1 MCLYSPNHLTFI
13 TFIKYDLNV
22 KYDSKDNTVGATV
35 WVETIDYLSVVQ
47 STDAQTKK
55 KSLKDVLIWKYWLYA
70 HITLLVHDLQYCQWQ
85 MTSILPSSICS
96 LHHICHEGMKC
107 CLGWEENKTFCQ
119 KYFHNWTQTWSLS
132 PQTAAYL

>member
-47 STDAQTKK
+47 STDAQKK
-55 KSLKDVLIWKYWLYA
+55 NPWKMFLYENTGYTLI
-70 HITLLVHDLQYCQWQ
+70 
-85 MTSILPSSICS
+85 
-96 LHHICHEGMKC
+96 LH
-107 CLGWEENKTFCQ
+107 F
-119 KYFHNWTQTWSLS
+119 
-132 PQTAAYL
+132 